1 MRTMPRR
8 VENVDVE
15 SQILVHRERIVLSK
29 AERQIVYPHNVGGE
43 VENEYEPAGRTQ
55 SRLQSA
61 ARPRRCHRIRFIT
74 RANSLLS
81 TLLSGGPAE
90 RAEARA
96 QTVCHRSRDE
106 IVGLT

>member
-15 SQILVHRERIVLSK
+15 SQILVHRERIVFSQ
-29 AERQIVYPHNVGGE
+29 AERQVVFPDNVGRE
-43 VENEYEPAGRTQ
+43 VENEYEPAGRKQ

-61 ARPRRCHRIRFIT
+61 ARPGLCHRIRFIT
-74 RANSLLS
+74 RANSLLI
-81 TLLSGGPAE
+81 TLLSGGPAA

-96 QTVCHRSRDE
+96 QTVCHQSRDE
-106 IVGLT
+106 